1 MLLIAAYYT
10 LNQFRV
16 MKNQNKL
23 KIIKYKKQ
31 YIVQSYIYC
40 GRWCGLLGKGLAT

>member
-1 MLLIAAYYT
+1 MLLIGAYYT

-23 KIIKYKKQ
+23 KIIKYKKT
-31 YIVQSYIYC
+31 IYC
-40 GRWCGLLGKGLAT
+40 PKLYILRQMVRGFRARD